1 MIILVAALVTAL
13 VMAMLFL
20 LLYAAHRPQMQ
31 TRQHLERMIAEAE
44 AERSAAR
51 QQKRRSAAVET
62 GVVSDYHYMREQ
74 SFKERIIR
82 PVMKGMENWLM
93 RFAPRELRNMMEN
106 MLLHLGMQ
114 EQWSVNR
121 LAAGW
126 VLWVVAGGIFAL
138 LFISAFSPLLL
149 PQQIAIFILGLILG
163 ALVPFMLLQ
172 SAIRRRKA
180 AIRRQLPEF
189 LDFLCVS
196 VQAGLSF
203 DGAVTKIVNRMKG
216 PLMDE
221 FRRMLRD
228 MGLGMDRQRTLNQ
241 LAKRCDV
248 EEIYLFTASVIQAEH
263 LGTSMSR
270 TLKMQADNMRDRHR
284 QTVRALALKAPVKI
298 IFPMILFIFP
308 SIFVMVV
315 FPAALT
321 LLKSLNR

>member
-1 MIILVAALVTAL
+1 MTMIILVAALVTAL

-20 LLYAAHRPQMQ
+20 LLYAARRPQMQ

-82 PVMKGMENWLM
+82 PVMKGLENWLM

-149 PQQIAIFILGLILG
+149 PQLFSTFHFVGLFSSSKSTAISVMACVLPLSKVWIRCFLFMPK
-163 ALVPFMLLQ
+163 LVPK
-172 SAIRRRKA
+172 R
-180 AIRRQLPEF
+180 
-189 LDFLCVS
+189 
-196 VQAGLSF
+196 LS
-203 DGAVTKIVNRMKG
+203 
-216 PLMDE
+216 
-221 FRRMLRD
+221 
-228 MGLGMDRQRTLNQ
+228 
-241 LAKRCDV
+241 
-248 EEIYLFTASVIQAEH
+248 
-263 LGTSMSR
+263 
-270 TLKMQADNMRDRHR
+270 
-284 QTVRALALKAPVKI
+284 
-298 IFPMILFIFP
+298 
-308 SIFVMVV
+308 
-315 FPAALT
+315 
-321 LLKSLNR
+321 